1 MGLFWTCVQQQSV
14 EIVTTCGAFSRVVGP
29 GCNLYW
35 PCIGE
40 CVAGGLNLRVQQLDV
55 RVETKSSDDVFL
67 LIVVS
72 IQYQYD
78 ADNAYN
84 AFYKLSN
91 LREQLSAYVFDVVR
105 STVPKLPL
113 NEVFTMKDQIA
124 GAVKEELAK
133 SMTGFGITIIN
144 TLVTDVSPD
153 PTVRAAMNEIQA
165 QSRLRSAAMERA
177 EASKLTVIKAAEA
190 DAEAKYLAGAGIARQ
205 RQAIIAGL
213 RESIKDFSSG
223 VDGVSSRDVITLM
236 ITNQYLDAIQNM
248 AQSSGANTIFLPH
261 SPGSVSDLGA
271 QIRDAFV
278 QGSAVASAAVAPPGA
293 QSMGR

>member
-1 MGLFWTCVQQQSV
+1 
-14 EIVTTCGAFSRVVGP
+14 
-29 GCNLYW
+29 
-35 PCIGE
+35 
-40 CVAGGLNLRVQQLDV
+40 
-55 RVETKSSDDVFL
+55 
-67 LIVVS
+67 
-72 IQYQYD
+72 
-78 ADNAYN
+78 
-84 AFYKLSN
+84 
-91 LREQLSAYVFDVVR
+91 
-105 STVPKLPL
+105 
-113 NEVFTMKDQIA
+113 
-124 GAVKEELAK
+124 
-133 SMTGFGITIIN
+133 MTGFGITIIN

-213 RESIKDFSSG
+213 RESIRDFSSG

-248 AQSSGANTIFLPH
+248 AQSSGGTNTIFLPH
-261 SPGSVSDLGA
+261 SPGAVSDLGA

-278 QGSAVASAAVAPPGA
+278 QGSAVASAAAVAPPGA